1 MHAAAINLVRT
12 RDKPREQALV
22 ILRKVEEGVFVD
34 MLLDKAR
41 ESFDARDSAF
51 LLALVYGTLRNR
63 ARLDWVLNQFSA
75 QPVEK
80 TDAWTRNILRFG
92 AYQMLFLDRVPA
104 SAAVNTSTELAKIYG
119 KKQGYVNGLLRNLDR
134 KRSYITEPVFNDLAV
149 RLATVYSHP
158 EWVVRRWLYRFGA
171 ERTEKLLSGNN
182 RDAPLVIRTNTLK
195 TTRDMLKATLADQ
208 GVDSVATDFSE
219 VGLEIISCPAIRT
232 LAAYQEGL
240 FIVQD
245 QAAQLVSL
253 MLSPKP
259 GETVLDACAAPGGKA
274 THLAE
279 IMQNRG
285 TIIALEK
292 DATRMIRIDEN
303 SRRLGCT
310 IVSPTMGDAAQYRQ
324 GRYDKILIDAPCSGL
339 GVLRRHPDG
348 RWNKSE
354 RTIQDCSAV
363 QRLIIENCSKLL
375 NLGGVLVY
383 ATCTTEPEENGDII
397 SSFLSR
403 GGNAFIIDDPRP
415 YLPKSAAGL
424 VDDYGFL
431 NTYPQATTMDGF
443 CAVRMVRKV

>member
-1 MHAAAINLVRT
+1 MKFVRT

-22 ILRKVEEGVFVD
+22 ILQKVEEGVFVD

-51 LLALVYGTLRNR
+51 LLTLVYGTLRNR
-63 ARLDWVLNQFSA
+63 SRLDWALNQFSA

-80 TDAWTRNILRFG
+80 TDVWTRNILRFG

-119 KKQGYVNGLLRNLDR
+119 KKQSYVNGLLRNLNR
-134 KRSYITEPVFNDLAV
+134 RRHSIIEPGFNDLAR

-158 EWVVRRWLYRFGA
+158 EWVVRRWLNRFGV
-171 ERTEKLLSGNN
+171 EQTETLLGWNN
-182 RDAPLVIRTNTLK
+182 RDAPLVIRTNALK
-195 TTRDMLKATLADQ
+195 TTRDMLKARLTDQ
-208 GVDSVATDFSE
+208 GVDSVATGFSE
-219 VGLEIISCPAIRT
+219 TGLEIISSPAIRT
-232 LAAYQEGL
+232 LAAYQQGL

-259 GETVLDACAAPGGKA
+259 EETVLDACAAPGGKA

-279 IMQNRG
+279 IMRNRG
-285 TIIALEK
+285 TIVALEQ
-292 DATRMIRIDEN
+292 DATRMNRIDEN

-310 IVSPTMGDAAQYRQ
+310 IVVPTMGDAAQYQQ

-354 RTIQDCSAV
+354 RTIRDRSAV
-363 QRLIIENCSKLL
+363 QRRILENCAQLL

-383 ATCTTEPEENGDII
+383 ATCTTEPEENEDVI
-397 SSFLSR
+397 SSFLSQA
-403 GGNAFIIDDPRP
+403 GKAFIIDDPRP
-415 YLPKSAAGL
+415 YLPKPAATL
-424 VDDYGFL
+424 VDDHGFL
-431 NTYPQATTMDGF
+431 HTYPQAAEMDGF
-443 CAVRMVRKV
+443 CAVRMVRKT

>member
-1 MHAAAINLVRT
+1 MNFVKT

-22 ILRKVEEGVFVD
+22 ILRNAEDGVFVD
-34 MLLDKAR
+34 LPLDKAR

-51 LLALVYGTLRNR
+51 LLEIVYGTLRNR

-92 AYQMLFLDRVPA
+92 AYQLLFLDRVPA
-104 SAAVNTSTELAKIYG
+104 SAAVNTSTELAKTYG
-119 KKQGYVNGLLRNLDR
+119 KKHSYVNGLLRNLDR
-134 KRSYITEPVFNDLAV
+134 KKSSISEPAFDDPVK

-158 EWVVRRWLYRFGA
+158 EWVVRRWLTRFGA
-171 ERTEKLLSGNN
+171 EQTETLLRGNN

-195 TTRDMLKATLADQ
+195 TTRDGLKATLADQ
-208 GVDSVATDFSE
+208 GVDAVATGFSE
-219 VGLEIISCPAIRT
+219 VGLEIISSPAIRS
-232 LAAYQEGL
+232 LEAYQQGL
-240 FIVQD
+240 FMVQD

-259 GETVLDACAAPGGKA
+259 GETVLDACAAPGGKT

-285 TIIALEK
+285 TIVALEQ
-292 DATRMIRIDEN
+292 DATRLIRIDEN

-310 IVSPTMGDAAQYRQ
+310 NVFSTIGDAALYQQ
-324 GRYDKILIDAPCSGL
+324 GTYDKILIDAPCSGL

-354 RTIQDCSAV
+354 KTIRERSAV
-363 QRLIIENCSKLL
+363 QRRIIENCAQLL
-375 NLGGVLVY
+375 HPGGVLVY
-383 ATCTTEPEENGDII
+383 ATCTTEPEENEDVI

-403 GGNAFIIDDPRP
+403 AGKAFVVDDPRP
-415 YLPKSAAGL
+415 YLPKPAEGL
-424 VDDYGFL
+424 VDDHGFL
-431 NTYPQATTMDGF
+431 HIYPQASEMDGF
-443 CAVRMVRKV
+443 CAVRMVKKT

>member
-1 MHAAAINLVRT
+1 M
-12 RDKPREQALV
+12 
-22 ILRKVEEGVFVD
+22 ILRKVEDGVFVD

-41 ESFDARDSAF
+41 ESFDERDSAF
-51 LLALVYGTLRNR
+51 LLVLVYGTLRNR

-92 AYQMLFLDRVPA
+92 AYQMLFLDRVPT

-134 KRSYITEPVFNDLAV
+134 MRSSITEPGFNDLSK
-149 RLATVYSHP
+149 RFATVYSHP
-158 EWVVRRWLYRFGA
+158 EWVVRRWLNRFGA
-171 ERTEKLLSGNN
+171 EQAEMLLSGNN
-182 RDAPLVIRTNTLK
+182 RNAPLVIRTNTLK
-195 TTRDMLKATLADQ
+195 TTRDMLIATLADQ
-208 GVDSVATDFSE
+208 GVDAVATGFSE
-219 VGLEIISCPAIRT
+219 TGLEIISSPTIRT
-232 LAAYQEGL
+232 LEAYQQGL

-259 GETVLDACAAPGGKA
+259 GETVLDACAAPGGKT

-279 IMQNRG
+279 LMQNCG
-285 TIIALEK
+285 MIVALDQ

-303 SRRLGCT
+303 SRRLGCK
-310 IVSPTMGDAAQYRQ
+310 IVLPAIGDAALYQQ

-354 RTIQDCSAV
+354 RTIRDRSAV
-363 QRLIIENCSKLL
+363 QRLIIENCAQLL
-375 NLGGVLVY
+375 HPGGVLVY
-383 ATCTTEPEENGDII
+383 ATCTTEPEENEDII
-397 SSFLSR
+397 SSFLSLE
-403 GGNAFIIDDPRP
+403 GKSFVIDDPSP
-415 YLPKSAAGL
+415 YLPKAAKGL
-424 VDDYGFL
+424 VDDHGFL
-431 NTYPQATTMDGF
+431 HTYPKASTMDGF
-443 CAVRMVRKV
+443 CAVRMMKKT

>member
-1 MHAAAINLVRT
+1 M
-12 RDKPREQALV
+12 
-22 ILRKVEEGVFVD
+22 ILRKVEEGVFAD
-34 MLLDKAR
+34 MLLVKAR

-51 LLALVYGTLRNR
+51 LLALVNGTLRNR
-63 ARLDWVLNQFSA
+63 ARLDWILNQFSA

-92 AYQMLFLDRVPA
+92 AYQLLFLNRVPA

-119 KKQGYVNGLLRNLDR
+119 KKHGYVNGLLRNLDR
-134 KRSYITEPVFNDLAV
+134 KRNSIPEPAFNDPAI

-158 EWVVRRWLYRFGA
+158 AWIVRRWLNRFGT
-171 ERTEKLLSGNN
+171 ERTEKLLSENN
-182 RDAPLVIRTNTLK
+182 GDAPLVIRTNTLK
-195 TTRDMLKATLADQ
+195 TTRVMLKASLAEQ

-219 VGLEIISCPAIRT
+219 SGLEIVSSPAIRT
-232 LAAYQEGL
+232 LAAYQDGL

-279 IMQNRG
+279 IMQDRG
-285 TIIALEK
+285 MIVALEK
-292 DATRMIRIDEN
+292 DATRMIRIEEN

-310 IVSPTMGDAAQYRQ
+310 IVYATRGDAAQYQR
-324 GRYDKILIDAPCSGL
+324 GRYDKILLDTPCSGL

-354 RTIQDCSAV
+354 RTIQECAEV
-363 QRLIIENCSKLL
+363 QRRIIENCAQLL
-375 NLGGVLVY
+375 NPGGVLVY
-383 ATCTTEPEENGDII
+383 ATCTTEPEENEDIV
-397 SSFLSR
+397 SSFLSLR
-403 GGNAFIIDDPRP
+403 ANTFVIDDPRS
-415 YLPKSAAGL
+415 YLPRSAARL
-424 VDDYGFL
+424 VDDSGFL
-431 NTYPQATTMDGF
+431 HTYPQAAKMDGF
-443 CAVRMVRKV
+443 CAVRLVRKA